1 MDKSA
6 LKKLDKKRKRES
18 KLGEEKAQQ
27 TEQQVAQ
34 EEQEMEDEETST
46 QLPDLPATSSD
57 YQELSP
63 EQYSFESLDL
73 TLGTRNAINDLG
85 FKTMTE
91 VQAKTIPPL
100 MAGRDVLGAAHT
112 GSGKTLAFL
121 IPAIEMLSRLHFK
134 PRNGEHRECNQM
146 YLYTHTHPTQVPAL
160 SLYHPLVNSLCRS
173 SVSLR
178 R

>member
-1 MDKSA
+1 MDKA
-6 LKKLDKKRKRES
+6 AIKKLDKKRKRDS
-18 KLGEEKAQQ
+18 KKAAEEKK
-27 TEQQVAQ
+27 
-34 EEQEMEDEETST
+34 EEEVVQDVEAEKEEDEDEDEEKGSELPELPPTST
-46 QLPDLPATSSD
+46 E

-134 PRNGEHRECNQM
+134 PRNGG
-146 YLYTHTHPTQVPAL
+146 LA
-160 SLYHPLVNSLCRS
+160 SLYFTPANERRYRCCRYFTNS
-173 SVSLR
+173 
-178 R
+178 